1 MQEGHTVLDAIYKP
15 SVIQTCENW
24 KDIIIKEEANVAF
37 SEAMAQK
44 IPISII
50 GDPIKKSDKWIFIVE
65 LNPLDINTTAWLQT
79 LSHVTVVTE
88 QSMPQLMDF
97 AIKLKNL
104 EVTIEELDHI
114 EEDRYEGIILTTP
127 NSNNRCQIQLT
138 IANPHLLNGT
148 KLWVIDYSSF
158 LYDLMKGNVD
168 KALQIFDRIG
178 LALLQEKLNPEEFTS
193 NVATDKILEYPNFIF
208 TLLDMLEKDHTL
220 NNIPEYQIE
229 HINDIL
235 NLVSGNLNSDNADN
249 KLKQMIQQ
257 ALDPK
262 STNENFSL
270 IKQILGYFEK
280 GYISRNRAINNLIE
294 LIYPSEQVILRNKI
308 SHWILKYISGSIP
321 KTLTVQQINSNL
333 KSSQKYLQGST
344 SKISELTEHFDFS
357 NKIDDLLSKVGIG
370 ALSGEI
376 AANRLVHELY
386 PPPEEN
392 ELTRYTQDRI
402 LITKL
407 KELLL
412 DILSGNTELKSINIP
427 QAVVIQG
434 PPGSGKTSYI
444 AFLMEL
450 LFELYQPLYEL
461 ALKIVP
467 VD

>member
-127 NSNNRCQIQLT
+127 NSNNRCQIQLN
-138 IANPHLLNGT
+138 IANPHLLNGP

-208 TLLDMLEKDHTL
+208 TLLDMLEKDHIL
-220 NNIPEYQIE
+220 NNIPEYQIK
-229 HINDIL
+229 HINVIFIL
-235 NLVSGNLNSDNADN
+235 QRYYSLFITLTI
-249 KLKQMIQQ
+249 LI
-257 ALDPK
+257 
-262 STNENFSL
+262 NFS
-270 IKQILGYFEK
+270 I
-280 GYISRNRAINNLIE
+280 ISLEVLLNNLTIGSLPIDPLSQIRSGISPILFMLSSINH
-294 LIYPSEQVILRNKI
+294 LIVDRSSCLME
-308 SHWILKYISGSIP
+308 SGCDSLK
-321 KTLTVQQINSNL
+321 NSNVV
-333 KSSQKYLQGST
+333 KFVSS
-344 SKISELTEHFDFS
+344 
-357 NKIDDLLSKVGIG
+357 
-370 ALSGEI
+370 
-376 AANRLVHELY
+376 
-386 PPPEEN
+386 
-392 ELTRYTQDRI
+392 
-402 LITKL
+402 
-407 KELLL
+407 
-412 DILSGNTELKSINIP
+412 
-427 QAVVIQG
+427 
-434 PPGSGKTSYI
+434 
-444 AFLMEL
+444 
-450 LFELYQPLYEL
+450 
-461 ALKIVP
+461 
-467 VD
+467 